1 MRFASETVQ
10 PVHDAPLIQIMG
22 GPVVAAKAFST
33 GPSVPACPKA
43 AADPA
48 Q

>member
-10 PVHDAPLIQIMG
+10 PVHDAPLSQMTG
-22 GPVVAAKAFST
+22 GPVVAANAFSS
-33 GPSVPACPKA
+33 GPSVPANPSA